1 LTFELDHNR
10 SSFAKILEIAREIIE
25 AYDFTEGFKRK
36 NEEDYEKC
44 SFLCFTASS
53 NPQKELYE
61 KMCTK
66 WEKIE
71 TKTNYKL
78 EIYDEKASQ
87 VLAYTLKNRLVIEK
101 PLPILN
107 RPTLY
112 QEALYR
118 NAQALTTP
126 LLPQVKKAPPKD
138 PMDFT

>member
-1 LTFELDHNR
+1 
-10 SSFAKILEIAREIIE
+10 
-25 AYDFTEGFKRK
+25 
-36 NEEDYEKC
+36 
-44 SFLCFTASS
+44 
-53 NPQKELYE
+53 
-61 KMCTK
+61 MCTK